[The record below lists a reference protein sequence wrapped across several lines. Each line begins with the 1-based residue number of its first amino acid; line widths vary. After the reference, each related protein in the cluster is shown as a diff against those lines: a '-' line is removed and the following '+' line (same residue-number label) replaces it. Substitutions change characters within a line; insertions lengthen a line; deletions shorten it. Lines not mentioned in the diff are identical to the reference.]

1 MNSEI
6 TFFPFTR
13 ERKKEAQ
20 FTKPFIET
28 KREEIEFVGNIIY
41 FISTKLHTTFFV
53 KKCKMIFFISKTK
66 GINFM

>member
-13 ERKKEAQ
+13 EKKEAQ

-41 FISTKLHTTFFV
+41 FISPKLHTTFFV
-53 KKCKMIFFISKTK
+53 KISKMIFFISKTK

>member
-13 ERKKEAQ
+13 EKKEAQ

-41 FISTKLHTTFFV
+41 FISPKLHTTFFV
-53 KKCKMIFFISKTK
+53 KKNVK
-66 GINFM
+66 

>member
-6 TFFPFTR
+6 TFFRSR

-41 FISTKLHTTFFV
+41 FISPKLHHFFCEKNV
-53 KKCKMIFFISKTK
+53 K
-66 GINFM
+66 